1 MCKSFTP
8 AAFIYRVGDSGLCIS
23 KNTIPVQFIANCAL
37 LKNIENSLL
46 QENKTVDDLQLI
58 SEINQRLQIESN
70 EILADIYLQALD
82 ILRCGIRH

>member
-1 MCKSFTP
+1 MH
-8 AAFIYRVGDSGLCIS
+8 I

-82 ILRCGIRH
+82 ILRSGIRH

>member
-1 MCKSFTP
+1 VQIVYASGFYLSRGR
-8 AAFIYRVGDSGLCIS
+8 FRVMHI

-70 EILADIYLQALD
+70 EILVDLYLQALD
-82 ILRCGIRH
+82 ILRCGVHH